1 MALEHDSRKI
11 EKEQDKA
18 KYAEEKTEKNDDRIG
33 QRRNMMNAI
42 CLDLQI
48 FEAPIALK

>member
-18 KYAEEKTEKNDDRIG
+18 KYAEGNREKRMTTGSVKEE
-33 QRRNMMNAI
+33 M
-42 CLDLQI
+42 
-48 FEAPIALK
+48 